1 MIIRRANLTV
11 IVAHCAGMANL
22 NQELVREPGV
32 RVVDLISQEHARNKL
47 IHVTRCNMLQNTPL
61 VVDQLSADCWGLLFV
76 QQPAVGWSTLGGL
89 LGLLL
94 KELKE
99 I

>member
-47 IHVTRCNMLQNTPL
+47 IHVTRCNMLQNTPCGHT
-61 VVDQLSADCWGLLFV
+61 LSYPSGTIV
-76 QQPAVGWSTLGGL
+76 H
-89 LGLLL
+89 
-94 KELKE
+94 
-99 I
+99 